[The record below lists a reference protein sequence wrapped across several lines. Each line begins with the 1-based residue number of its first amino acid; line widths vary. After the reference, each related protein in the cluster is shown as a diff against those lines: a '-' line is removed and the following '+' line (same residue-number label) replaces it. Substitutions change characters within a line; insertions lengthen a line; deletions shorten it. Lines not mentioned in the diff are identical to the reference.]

1 MKKKNQG
8 QVRQRLQIQ
17 GWVGGWCVRGAQVPV
32 QKMYVQIG
40 TWDHMELLLIRAC
53 TEYGAH
59 VERWK
64 EAGWLPGR
72 RPLFGSHPPPTPNR
86 PPLHVLYSI
95 PRGQQRRQQ
104 HRLPLNSLILNL
116 ISIHGRQNSRGS
128 LRASFRQ
135 RRKRCP
141 YHYDAKVKGE
151 PRCPSL

>member
-1 MKKKNQG
+1 MGGLIKNSVSQRIGNNEEEEPGTSTATASNSRVGRWVVCEGG
-8 QVRQRLQIQ
+8 QI
-17 GWVGGWCVRGAQVPV
+17 PV

-72 RPLFGSHPPPTPNR
+72 RALFGSHPPPTPNR

-95 PRGQQRRQQ
+95 PRGQ
-104 HRLPLNSLILNL
+104 
-116 ISIHGRQNSRGS
+116 
-128 LRASFRQ
+128 
-135 RRKRCP
+135 
-141 YHYDAKVKGE
+141 
-151 PRCPSL
+151 